1 MRYSKKLLIAG
12 VAGLSAAIVA
22 GKALADH
29 GKVGLW
35 SITVAMDGNMVTMPD
50 LSKLPPDAL
59 ARMKAMG
66 MSANGNTVTMQH
78 CMSAAD
84 VAANFP
90 DIHNGAGAG
99 CAVNNVRHDGHSMSA
114 DLMCNTDALKG
125 SGHAQFQFD
134 SETHYSGEI
143 SVAGVANGHPVKQDE
158 KIEGRYLTADCGKM
172 GR

>member
-1 MRYSKKLLIAG
+1 M
-12 VAGLSAAIVA
+12 AGLAAAIVA
-22 GKALADH
+22 GAALADH

-66 MSANGNTVTMQH
+66 MSASGNTVTVQH

-84 VAANFP
+84 VVANFP
-90 DIHNGAGAG
+90 DIHSGAGAG
-99 CAVNNVRHDGHSMSA
+99 CAATNVRHDGHSMSA
-114 DLMCNTDALKG
+114 DLMCDTAMLKG
-125 SGHAQFQFD
+125 SGHAQFVFD
-134 SETHYSGEI
+134 SDTHYSGEI
-143 SVAGVANGHPVKQDE
+143 AVAGVANGHPVKQDE
-158 KIEGRYLTADCGKM
+158 KIEGRYLTSDCGKM

>member
-1 MRYSKKLLIAG
+1 MRISKTLTIAG
-12 VAGLSAAIVA
+12 LAGLVAAIAA
-22 GKALADH
+22 GRALADH

-35 SITVAMDGNMVTMPD
+35 SITVTMDGNMMTMPD

-66 MSANGNTVTMQH
+66 MSASGNTVTVQH
-78 CMSAAD
+78 CMSAED

-90 DIHNGAGAG
+90 DIHNGASAG
-99 CAVNNVRHDGHSMSA
+99 CAVTNVRHDAQAMSA
-114 DLMCNTDALKG
+114 DLMCNTDTLKG
-125 SGHAQFQFD
+125 SGHAQFVFD
-134 SETHYSGEI
+134 SDTHYSGEI
-143 SVAGVANGHPVKQDE
+143 TVAGVANGHPVKQDE

>member
-1 MRYSKKLLIAG
+1 MRYSKTLAIAG
-12 VAGLSAAIVA
+12 LAGLSAVIVA
-22 GKALADH
+22 GRALADH

-35 SITVAMDGNMVTMPD
+35 SVTVTMNGDLMNIPD

-66 MSANGNTVTMQH
+66 ISASGNTVTMQH

-84 VAANFP
+84 VAADFP
-90 DIHNGAGAG
+90 NIHSGAGAG
-99 CAVNNVRHDGHSMSA
+99 CTTANVRHDGHSMSA
-114 DLMCNTDALKG
+114 DLMCNTDMLKG
-125 SGHAQFQFD
+125 SGHAQFMFD
-134 SETHYSGEI
+134 SDTHYVGEI

-172 GR
+172 GK

>member
-1 MRYSKKLLIAG
+1 MRYSKRLAIAG
-12 VAGLSAAIVA
+12 VAGLVVAIAA
-22 GKALADH
+22 GGALADH

-35 SITVAMDGNMVTMPD
+35 SITVTMDGDLMKMPD

-66 MSANGNTVTMQH
+66 MSASGNTVTVQR
-78 CMSAAD
+78 CMSAED
-84 VAANFP
+84 VAADFP
-90 DIHNGAGAG
+90 AIHNGAGAG
-99 CAVNNVRHDGHSMSA
+99 CAANNVRHDSHSMSA

-125 SGHAQFQFD
+125 SGHAQFVYD
-134 SETHYSGEI
+134 SDTHYSGEI
-143 SVAGVANGHPVKQDE
+143 VVAGMANGHPVKQDE